1 MITVRSVAAD
11 DADAHRLWKAQ
22 ERDLAERYDEP
33 DLELETAFPTLV
45 GSWVGYRDDGA
56 PVASIVARWS
66 PYAETAPGDVE
77 LKRLWVEPGH
87 RGHGHSR
94 VMLGA
99 AEAAARKAGAT
110 RLILETGTGQPE
122 AIALYESAGWIPM
135 APYGEYSHEPES
147 RCYAKPLPTRVLVIN
162 GTVGAGKTTVSSA
175 VQDLLGERGAHCG
188 FIDADALCQA
198 VPAPE
203 SDRYQQELLF
213 DSLSAVAGVFRARG
227 YGLMVIPRVVE
238 DASDRGRYERAFAS
252 ADAGA
257 AEVTIVRVVAPQDIR
272 LERVATRE
280 PEGYWR
286 DWATARTVE
295 LDDVLEELDLDDAV
309 IDNSGDRDRL
319 EVAAEVV
326 DRIGW

>member
-11 DADAHRLWKAQ
+11 DAHAHRLWKAQ

-33 DLELETAFPTLV
+33 DLELETEFPTLV
-45 GSWVGYRDDGA
+45 GSWVGYAEDGS

-122 AIALYESAGWIPM
+122 AMALYESAGWSPM
-135 APYGEYSHEPES
+135 SAYGEYRDEPDS
-147 RCYAKPLPTRVLVIN
+147 RCYAKPLATRVLIIN
-162 GTVGAGKTTVSSA
+162 GTIGAGKTTIAAA
-175 VQDLLGERGAHCG
+175 VHDVLGERAAHCG

-198 VPAPE
+198 VPAPA
-203 SDRYQQELLF
+203 SDAYQQELLF
-213 DSLSAVAGVFRARG
+213 DSLTSVAAVFRARG

-238 DASDRGRYERAFAS
+238 DAADRARYERAFAS

-257 AEVTIVRVVAPQDIR
+257 AEVTIVRVVAPQDTR
-272 LERVATRE
+272 LARVAQRE
-280 PEGYWR
+280 PAGHWR

-295 LDDVLEELDLDDAV
+295 LDEVLEDLDLDDAV
-309 IDNSGDRDRL
+309 VDNSGDRDRL
-319 EVAAEVV
+319 DVAAELL